1 MDFQTINQTIYDL
14 VVVLVTV
21 SLFFYSPAVVR
32 LVLEILLFSI
42 VVGAFIVF
50 LFFPIPNKYRTSEG
64 SKRTKR
70 YHTSGAILGTIN
82 EVFHPSAANASVIQE
97 EKRESR
103 KANPSPE
110 DGLL

>member
-1 MDFQTINQTIYDL
+1 M
-14 VVVLVTV
+14 
-21 SLFFYSPAVVR
+21 R

-42 VVGAFIVF
+42 VLGTFIAL
-50 LFFPIPNKYRTSEG
+50 LFFPIPNKYRTGEG
-64 SKRTKR
+64 SKRTKK

-97 EKRESR
+97 EKRESK